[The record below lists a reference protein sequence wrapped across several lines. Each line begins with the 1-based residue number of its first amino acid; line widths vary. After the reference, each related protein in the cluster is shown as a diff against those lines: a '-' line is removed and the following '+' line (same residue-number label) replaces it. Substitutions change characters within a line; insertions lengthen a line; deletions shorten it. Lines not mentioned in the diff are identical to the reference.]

1 MRPRALR
8 IFLPQTRS
16 ARHTVEE
23 NVLLIGWV
31 KERALVQSSSS
42 VELDEHVV
50 RVGRATSSQDL
61 DLVVGWLLPIP
72 SCGKLED
79 MLEFTAR
86 TNKRLAN
93 DLPKTKVLGVM
104 RRNPVLAATD
114 PGIADLLGSKIW
126 LSLQESDVSAWPS
139 VEHAKLPGS
148 SAALACTLVLYT
160 PTRQPLV
167 VQRTGA
173 LREDLR
179 ASRSADLDA
188 ALACLNRIPEIE
200 EILPAM
206 GATPCVTPSWMAR
219 RLHSATGLF
228 SAAARLTAHSCFSA
242 RHRMWTVR
250 ERAGVGQ
257 PSRLP
262 NAALSHAYAYIQAAS
277 TVVHVLQSRAGGT
290 GHSAL
295 EAGGGTYTAQRING
309 GPTACSSNSAPAE
322 KGVRTGPSARA
333 AEGHVDTGTAGEGA
347 SGDAVLRT
355 LIDVLLGLVFG
366 LVLWWHREEAARL
379 VHAAG
384 AWWSW
389 MPEHLRWL
397 MGAPA
402 GLKVHRGLATLLGE
416 AGLQTLEVASTA
428 GGLLV
433 PCIPYCVGA
442 MAGTG
447 IATGGLS
454 LMLAIASDVIALM
467 SFPVFLLYL
476 GAAALFRQQR
486 KGMRWSWMLIRPP
499 SVAVAPTLGV
509 AADLPSESILIE
521 RLIIGVLIYTP
532 LILLLPTMGIFYAS
546 MWAAWF
552 IMLGSQV
559 TLHLILSTLLRTM
572 QPYQVLLFV
581 LAEDTAPVPVH
592 LEGAFS
598 KCGAFHARLCAS
610 SRIQPGKLI
619 SIALGLNAPMATF
632 VVAIRKMFDTLAKS
646 LLHGELLRYSL

>member
-1 MRPRALR
+1 MQCFYGR
-8 IFLPQTRS
+8 FC
-16 ARHTVEE
+16 
-23 NVLLIGWV
+23 
-31 KERALVQSSSS
+31 SSSLHCPRVRQLVGS
-42 VELDEHVV
+42 HRVRQLVGSHRVRQLVGSHRVRQLVGSPRKLVGSHRGHRDRLERSLLVLESSLLVLKGSLLVLERSLLVPVDSHLALQRNQTEPGDNPQEHLAGAFLVVEH
-50 RVGRATSSQDL
+50 
-61 DLVVGWLLPIP
+61 DLVDDNLGAEGHEAEHSHLEDTL
-72 SCGKLED
+72 SYNLED

-93 DLPKTKVLGVM
+93 DLPKTKVQVLGVM

-402 GLKVHRGLATLLGE
+402 GLKVHRGLATLL
-416 AGLQTLEVASTA
+416 AASSCRAYPTVW
-428 GGLLV
+428 V
-433 PCIPYCVGA
+433 PWQ
-442 MAGTG
+442 
-447 IATGGLS
+447 
-454 LMLAIASDVIALM
+454 
-467 SFPVFLLYL
+467 VFLLYL

-559 TLHLILSTLLRTM
+559 TLHLIL
-572 QPYQVLLFV
+572 
-581 LAEDTAPVPVH
+581 
-592 LEGAFS
+592 
-598 KCGAFHARLCAS
+598 
-610 SRIQPGKLI
+610 
-619 SIALGLNAPMATF
+619 
-632 VVAIRKMFDTLAKS
+632 
-646 LLHGELLRYSL
+646 